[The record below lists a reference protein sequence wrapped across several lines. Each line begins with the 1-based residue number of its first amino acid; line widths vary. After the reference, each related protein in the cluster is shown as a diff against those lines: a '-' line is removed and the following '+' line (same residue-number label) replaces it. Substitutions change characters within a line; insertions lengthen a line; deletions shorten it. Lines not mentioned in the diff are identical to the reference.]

1 MLTQQ
6 NEHLHTKIKG
16 RDKEYGIL
24 AKSLITHTNKISIAH
39 ERHEDLLTKLDTMAN
54 EWSNEDLY
62 NKKNNNQKKN
72 NKNNKTEGRKEK
84 DVSAI
89 DMLCNSLK
97 EAIGNV
103 QLEAEKVASLLE
115 TKNNSSG
122 TSTGATGT
130 TGSTS
135 NEKVSKNEETKI
147 DSKKMSPKQGKRRN
161 KKKKNKKK

>member
-24 AKSLITHTNKISIAH
+24 AKSLITHTNKISIAN

-54 EWSNEDLY
+54 EWSNEDKY
-62 NKKNNNQKKN
+62 NKKNNKQKN

-103 QLEAEKVASLLE
+103 QMEAEKVASLLE

-122 TSTGATGT
+122 TSTGATT
-130 TGSTS
+130 ST
-135 NEKVSKNEETKI
+135 EKVSKNEETKI
-147 DSKKMSPKQGKRRN
+147 DSQKMLPKQGKRKN

>member
-54 EWSNEDLY
+54 EWSNEDIY
-62 NKKNNNQKKN
+62 NKKNNKQKN

-122 TSTGATGT
+122 TSTGATG
-130 TGSTS
+130 
-135 NEKVSKNEETKI
+135 KNEETKI

>member
-54 EWSNEDLY
+54 EWSNEDIY
-62 NKKNNNQKKN
+62 NK
-72 NKNNKTEGRKEK
+72 KNNKTEGRKEK

-122 TSTGATGT
+122 TSTGATG
-130 TGSTS
+130 STS
-135 NEKVSKNEETKI
+135 TEKISKIEETKI

>member
-54 EWSNEDLY
+54 EWSNEDIY
-62 NKKNNNQKKN
+62 NKKNNKQKN

-103 QLEAEKVASLLE
+103 QLEAENVASLLE

-122 TSTGATGT
+122 TSTGATG
-130 TGSTS
+130 STS
-135 NEKVSKNEETKI
+135 TEKVSKNEETKI

-161 KKKKNKKK
+161 KKKNKKK

>member
-54 EWSNEDLY
+54 EWSNEDIY
-62 NKKNNNQKKN
+62 NK
-72 NKNNKTEGRKEK
+72 KNNKTEGRKEK

-103 QLEAEKVASLLE
+103 QMEAEKVASLLE

-122 TSTGATGT
+122 TSTGATGA
-130 TGSTS
+130 TGST
-135 NEKVSKNEETKI
+135 EKVSKTEETKI

>member
-54 EWSNEDLY
+54 EWSNEDIY
-62 NKKNNNQKKN
+62 NNK
-72 NKNNKTEGRKEK
+72 KNNKTEGRKEK

-122 TSTGATGT
+122 TSTGATGA
-130 TGSTS
+130 TGST
-135 NEKVSKNEETKI
+135 EKVSKNEETKI

>member
-54 EWSNEDLY
+54 EWSNEDIY
-62 NKKNNNQKKN
+62 NKKNNKQKN

-122 TSTGATGT
+122 TSTGATGVN
-130 TGSTS
+130 GSTS
-135 NEKVSKNEETKI
+135 TEKVSKNEETKI

>member
-54 EWSNEDLY
+54 EWSNEDIY
-62 NKKNNNQKKN
+62 NKNNKKN

-122 TSTGATGT
+122 TSTGATGA
-130 TGSTS
+130 TGST
-135 NEKVSKNEETKI
+135 EKVSKNEETKI

>member
-54 EWSNEDLY
+54 EWSNEDIY
-62 NKKNNNQKKN
+62 NKKNNKQKN

-122 TSTGATGT
+122 TSTGATG
-130 TGSTS
+130 STS
-135 NEKVSKNEETKI
+135 TEKISKIEETKI

>member
-54 EWSNEDLY
+54 EWSNEDIY
-62 NKKNNNQKKN
+62 NKNNKKN

-122 TSTGATGT
+122 TSTGVN
-130 TGSTS
+130 GSTS
-135 NEKVSKNEETKI
+135 TEKVSKNEETKM